1 MRLGIFAKTFA
12 GSHPATVLAEVRAA
26 GYCAAQYNMAC
37 SGIGSLPTA
46 ITENTAAAVRAAAE
60 TNHVEIA
67 AASATYNMIHPDPEK
82 RAAGRRAFEA
92 ISAAASAMGT
102 TLLTVCTGSRDPED
116 QWRAHPDNH
125 GPAAWQALLDE
136 FALILPVAARHG
148 ITIGV
153 EPEHGNVVNSAAAA
167 RRLLETLQSDRVKI
181 VLDVAN
187 LVDGAPQRE
196 WQALIEAAADE
207 LHGQIAMAHAKDCTL
222 DGKVV
227 AAGLGAV
234 DFGHFVRVL
243 HAIGFDGPLVTHG
256 LAAQEAASVA
266 QFLRAVLAREGIA

>member
-1 MRLGIFAKTFA
+1 MQLGIFAKTFA
-12 GSHPATVLAEVRAA
+12 GSDPATVLAAAREA
-26 GYCAAQYNMAC
+26 GYDAVQYNMAC
-37 SGIGSLPTA
+37 SGIGSLPTT
-46 ITENTAAAVRAAAE
+46 IAAE
-60 TNHVEIA
+60 TVSAIGLAAAANHVGIA
-67 AASATYNMIHPDPEK
+67 AVSATYNMIHPDPEK

-92 ISAAASAMGT
+92 IAAAAPAMGA
-102 TLLTVCTGSRDPED
+102 TLLTVCTGSRDAED
-116 QWRAHPDNH
+116 QWRAHPDNQ
-125 GPAAWQALLDE
+125 GAAAWQALLDE
-136 FALILPVAARHG
+136 FAKILPVAAQHG

-187 LVDGAPQRE
+187 LVDGTPQRE
-196 WQALIEAAADE
+196 WKALVEAAADQ
-207 LHGQIAMAHAKDCTL
+207 LHGHIVMAHAKDCTL

-243 HAIGFDGPLVTHG
+243 HAVGFDGPLVTHG
-256 LAAQEAASVA
+256 LAAAEAASVA
-266 QFLRAVLAREGIA
+266 RFLRTVISREGIA